1 MRSPLLR
8 RLLAPV
14 LTVAALL
21 ATSSTVFA
29 APCQTT
35 GSFETWL
42 EGFKAEAGS
51 AGLKPQTIETAL
63 DGVSFDPGIIA
74 RDRRQGFFSQP
85 FLDFQAR
92 LATKNRIDNGRVQ
105 IRRHRAIFDRAQKDY
120 GVPAEVIA
128 GFWALESDFG
138 AAEGMGKLPVLR
150 SLATLAYD
158 CRRGAYFRGQL
169 LDALRIIER
178 GDLTPQ
184 QMVGSWAGELGQT
197 QFLPSYYYKYGVD
210 YDGDGRVD
218 LYRSVPD
225 VIGTS
230 ARFVKELG
238 WQAGE
243 PWLEEVRVPA
253 EMPWDLADLGQKLPR
268 SRWAGLGV
276 RRADGS
282 PLPADQK
289 PSALLLLM
297 GRNGPAFLAYP
308 NFDVYTQWNQSL
320 NYATTAAY
328 LGARIVGAPALGPGR
343 EPVTPLRP
351 AEMKELQ
358 TLLNRRG
365 FPVGEPDGL
374 LGTATR
380 VGVRAAQKRFG
391 LPADSYPSRDLL
403 DTLRSAR

>member
-1 MRSPLLR
+1 MRSQQLR
-8 RLLAPV
+8 RRFGRLMLLAAF
-14 LTVAALL
+14 LAACSLPAL
-21 ATSSTVFA
+21 A
-29 APCQTT
+29 APCQTSGT
-35 GSFETWL
+35 FEKWL
-42 EGFKAEAGS
+42 EGFKAEASS
-51 AGLKPQTIETAL
+51 AGLKPQTISAAL
-63 DGVSFDPGIIA
+63 GGVSFDPGIIA

-92 LATKNRIDNGRVQ
+92 LATKNRIDNGRAQ
-105 IRRHRAIFDRAQKDY
+105 IRKHRGLFDRAQKDF

-138 AAEGMGKLPVLR
+138 AAAGMGKLPVLR

-178 GDLTPQ
+178 GDLTPA

-197 QFLPSYYYKYGVD
+197 QFLPSYYYKYGID
-210 YDGDGRVD
+210 YDGDGKVD

-230 ARFVKELG
+230 AKFVKELG

-253 EMPWDLADLGQKLPR
+253 EMPWDLADLGRKLPR
-268 SRWAGLGV
+268 TQWAGLGV

-282 PLPADQK
+282 PLPADHK
-289 PSALLLLM
+289 PAALLLLM

-328 LGARIVGAPALGPGR
+328 LGTRIAGAPAVGPGR
-343 EPVTPLRP
+343 EPVTPLEP

-358 TLLNRRG
+358 VLLNKRG
-365 FPVGEPDGL
+365 FQVGEPDGL
-374 LGTATR
+374 LGTGTR
-380 VGVRAAQKRFG
+380 VGVRAAQKKYG

-403 DTLRSAR
+403 DRLR